1 MLLPFIKGGFECSD
15 KAVHVVNSGQHQDHV
30 RRLAA
35 AGIETAAQQNGQ
47 LELRTNTEVYL
58 RDERFDQDRMSEVF
72 DRVASDNSNSAYPLS
87 RIVCRMDWVVEYGS
101 DVDQVVEFEARVND
115 IWSRH
120 DDAVTEKLCEERRI
134 GESER

>member
-72 DRVASDNSNSAYPLS
+72 DRVASDN
-87 RIVCRMDWVVEYGS
+87 
-101 DVDQVVEFEARVND
+101 
-115 IWSRH
+115 
-120 DDAVTEKLCEERRI
+120 I
-134 GESER
+134 GRAS